1 MSQKIYHQ
9 TCKIYERAIKL
20 AQDDW
25 KLSIDGI
32 VTALRYNTVNG
43 HFIAKVNYNI
53 DGTEKT
59 EEMMVPVE
67 WVIDVYGPEIMSK
80 LMDRAEHDEFVQFRP
95 NNTNAGRLPLI
106 NLETNRPVKRIKYMR
121 EGASTNDGRW
131 LGMLDDN
138 RVVTLEETF
147 VEQNF
152 SQRYVNECKELGSN
166 KFVGIPIGSARKSV
180 MAILPNLHSEG
191 APAIKYTQD
200 DTDSCVFMSLA
211 SAFHSMGIPSLM
223 RAANILVMRSKV
235 LSGGVASL
243 NEAKNIVEE
252 HVWWLQPKKL
262 RDTFD
267 WEVDLRRNMF
277 VLAILE
283 DTRGSRQ
290 HAVTLF

>member
-1 MSQKIYHQ
+1 
-9 TCKIYERAIKL
+9 
-20 AQDDW
+20 
-25 KLSIDGI
+25 
-32 VTALRYNTVNG
+32 
-43 HFIAKVNYNI
+43 
-53 DGTEKT
+53 
-59 EEMMVPVE
+59 
-67 WVIDVYGPEIMSK
+67 
-80 LMDRAEHDEFVQFRP
+80 
-95 NNTNAGRLPLI
+95 
-106 NLETNRPVKRIKYMR
+106 MR
-121 EGASTNDGRW
+121 EGPSTNDGRW

-211 SAFHSMGIPSLM
+211 SAFHSTGIPSLM

-243 NEAKNIVEE
+243 KEAKNIVEE